1 MKEIHKKQLP
11 IKIGEENNIE
21 IVPVVF
27 ITVEALRLNKPMTNK
42 ILNRI
47 DAMCKANDIKYQ
59 EIQLDCDWTNETK
72 SLFSLQGSKTKI
84 A

>member
-1 MKEIHKKQLP
+1 M
-11 IKIGEENNIE
+11 
-21 IVPVVF
+21 F

-72 SLFSLQGSKTKI
+72 SLFYSLCKEAKTKI